1 MNIEQ
6 LLSPDLATRNPKG
19 LFLLTGMELGY
30 GGNRRVRLLH
40 LSDWTGTCTVR
51 DQWNI
56 SRTVLGLRLPI
67 PVCVD
72 LQRWDRPDGR
82 SFSLIDIYRAAD
94 WEMAPGLELLPES
107 VVPTEALL
115 AFRQLVRFTAR
126 LRNPHLK
133 RLVSDVLTDPAVSV
147 PFFTLPAS
155 ESGYHHGYEGGLL
168 VHSTDMLEAIA
179 GSMHSISGGNRDEV
193 EVTQVGYLFHDLG
206 KVRRSAPNA
215 TAEDRFLRHEQHT
228 LGMLRPHMDR
238 LAENDPRSAL
248 LLWEIL
254 DRCATH
260 PRERKR
266 GGFIGAQLVTT
277 LDGISTQKDRE
288 SANEECFESH
298 LLSLRHV

>member
-1 MNIEQ
+1 MNIQQ

-30 GGNRRVRLLH
+30 DGNRRVRLLH
-40 LSDWTGTCTVR
+40 LADWTGTCVVR

-56 SRTVLGLRLPI
+56 SRTVLGLRLPV

-72 LQRWDRPDGR
+72 LQRWDRLEGR

-126 LRNPHLK
+126 LHNPHLK
-133 RLVSDVLTDPAVSV
+133 RLVSDVLGDPAVSV
-147 PFFTLPAS
+147 PFCTFPAS

-168 VHSTDMLEAIA
+168 VHSTDMLEYISSGKDAIFN
-179 GSMHSISGGNRDEV
+179 GKRDEM

-206 KVRRSAPNA
+206 KVCTSAPDVSR
-215 TAEDRFLRHEQHT
+215 EDRAIRHEQHT
-228 LGMLRPHMDR
+228 LRMLRPHLDR
-238 LAENDPRSAL
+238 LAYDDPRSAL
-248 LLWEIL
+248 LLREIL
-254 DRCATH
+254 VGCAT
-260 PRERKR
+260 RARDRKW
-266 GGFIGAQLVTT
+266 GGFVGARLVTE
-277 LDGISTQKDRE
+277 LDGFSTQKDRDA
-288 SANEECFESH
+288 ANDSSFGSH

>member
-1 MNIEQ
+1 MNIQQ

-30 GGNRRVRLLH
+30 DGNRRVRLLH
-40 LSDWTGTCTVR
+40 FADWTGTCTVR

-56 SRTVLGLRLPI
+56 SRTVLGLRLPV

-72 LQRWDRPDGR
+72 LQRWDRPEGR

-107 VVPTEALL
+107 IVPTEALI

-133 RLVSDVLTDPAVSV
+133 RLVSDVLSDPAVSV

-155 ESGYHHGYEGGLL
+155 ESGYHHGYAGGLL
-168 VHSTDMLEAIA
+168 VHSTDMLESIA
-179 GSMHSISGGNRDEV
+179 GLLNPICDGNQDEV

-206 KVRRSAPNA
+206 KVRTSASDVSRA
-215 TAEDRFLRHEQHT
+215 DRAIRHEQHT
-228 LGMLRPHMDR
+228 LQMLRPHLDR

-248 LLWEIL
+248 LLKEIL
-254 DRCATH
+254 VRCATR
-260 PRERKR
+260 PRDREW
-266 GGFIGAQLVTT
+266 GGFIGAQTVTR
-277 LDGISTQKDRE
+277 LDGFSTQRDRKA
-288 SANEECFESH
+288 ANDSCFQNRM
-298 LLSLRHV
+298 LGLTHV